1 VGTRHGGNDVTLD
14 LFGADDAPR
23 RDEPLADGAMWLQ
36 GFALAHVEALLAGL
50 AAVAAAAPLRHMIT
64 PGGHRMSVAM
74 TNCGA
79 LGWTST
85 SAGYRYAPG
94 DPQTGHP
101 WPAMPDAFLAL
112 ARAAAG
118 RLGFDDYRPDCCLVN
133 RYVPGARLSLHVDR
147 DEEDAVSPIV
157 SVSLGLPATF
167 LWGGFTRSEPTRR
180 LGLRHGDVVAWGGP
194 SRMRYHGVLPL
205 ADGEHPRTGRARYN
219 LTFRVVRRAT
229 L

>member
-1 VGTRHGGNDVTLD
+1 MTPD
-14 LFGADDAPR
+14 LFDHDDAP
-23 RDEPLADGAMWLQ
+23 RDEPLADGAAWLQ
-36 GFALAHVEALLAGL
+36 GFALPHVEALLAGIDE
-50 AAVAAAAPLRHMIT
+50 VAAAAPLRHMIT

-85 SAGYRYAPG
+85 SAGYRYAPA
-94 DPQTGHP
+94 DPQTDRS

-112 ARAAAG
+112 ARTAAA
-118 RLGFDDYRPDCCLVN
+118 RVGFDDYAPDCCLVN
-133 RYVPGARLSLHVDR
+133 RYAPGAKLSLHIDR
-147 DEEDAVSPIV
+147 DEEDPVSPIV

-180 LGLRHGDVVAWGGP
+180 LGLRHGDVVVWGGP

-205 ADGEHPRTGRARYN
+205 AEGEHPRTGPARYN
-219 LTFRVVRRAT
+219 LTFRVVRRTQRLAARG
-229 L
+229 

>member
-1 VGTRHGGNDVTLD
+1 MTLD
-14 LFGADDAPR
+14 LFDGEEPGS
-23 RDEPLADGAMWLQ
+23 RDEPLGEGALWLQ
-36 GFALAHVEALLAGL
+36 GFALPAVDALLAGIDH
-50 AAVAAAAPLRHMIT
+50 VAAAAPLRHMIT

-85 SAGYRYAPG
+85 SAGYRYAPT
-94 DPQTGHP
+94 DPETGQP
-101 WPAMPDAFLAL
+101 WPAMPEAFVGLAG
-112 ARAAAG
+112 AAAAKV
-118 RLGFDDYRPDCCLVN
+118 GFDDYAPDCCLVN
-133 RYVPGARLSLHVDR
+133 RYAPGAKMSLHVDR
-147 DEEDAVSPIV
+147 DEEDPVSPIV

-205 ADGEHPRTGRARYN
+205 ADGEHPRTGRVRYN
-219 LTFRVVRRAT
+219 LTFRVVRARR
-229 L
+229 